1 MVFDTMLV
9 CFFVYPDLEVEIFFE
24 VKSNR
29 IDFKII
35 GDETTTARFYRCCP
49 SKFFRKVPHLLKACS
64 FNIYSIPKQCV
75 KVPSLQC
82 YSC

>member
-1 MVFDTMLV
+1 MFDTMLV
-9 CFFVYPDLEVEIFFE
+9 CFFVYPDLDVEIFFE

-29 IDFKII
+29 IDFKI
-35 GDETTTARFYRCCP
+35 GDETTARFYRCCP
-49 SKFFRKVPHLLKACS
+49 SKFLEKFPYLLKACS

-82 YSC
+82 YNR